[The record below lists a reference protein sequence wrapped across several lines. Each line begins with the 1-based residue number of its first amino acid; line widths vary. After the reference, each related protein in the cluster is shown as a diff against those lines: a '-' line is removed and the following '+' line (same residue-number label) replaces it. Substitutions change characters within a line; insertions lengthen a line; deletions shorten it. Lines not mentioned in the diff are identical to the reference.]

1 VRNFGHVGATAASYG
16 HLPGYVRAK
25 EYAPDIELWML
36 RTNDSKDFNRSRY
49 VGDFRRTI
57 EALGSSHII
66 IMSPPPV
73 LAERYGINP
82 AIVDGAVPN
91 AAREVAAAVGAHFFD
106 LHREFTAAVGYRRTP
121 AYCAAH
127 FMPDG
132 IHTNEKGTAL
142 IAKLARNF
150 LDKTLKFKKHT
161 PLFLKHIS
169 VILYINAHFSTLISH
184 PPSTNRSMISPKYPS
199 RGVDVTYLICTIG
212 GVVWDPTRPLL
223 RLLGALG

>member
-1 VRNFGHVGATAASYG
+1 
-16 HLPGYVRAK
+16 
-25 EYAPDIELWML
+25 ML
-36 RTNDSKDFNRSRY
+36 GTNDSKDFNRSRY

-66 IMSPPPV
+66 IMSPPLV
-73 LAERYGINP
+73 LAERYGINS

-142 IAKLARNF
+142 IAKLARHA
-150 LDKTLKFKKHT
+150 LDEVL
-161 PLFLKHIS
+161 
-169 VILYINAHFSTLISH
+169 
-184 PPSTNRSMISPKYPS
+184 PPP
-199 RGVDVTYLICTIG
+199 
-212 GVVWDPTRPLL
+212 
-223 RLLGALG
+223 ALTS